1 MVRYRLSD
9 KARSD
14 LYRLYE
20 FGVLT
25 FGLQQAESYF
35 DGIISRFQQL
45 ADNPQLYPKVD
56 HIRKGYRRSVFGAH
70 SIYYTVLKDGVL
82 IVRVLGRENPGKQLG
97 E

>member
-25 FGLQQAESYF
+25 FGLQQADSYF
-35 DGIISRFQQL
+35 DGIINRLQEL
-45 ADNPQLYPKVD
+45 AHNPLSYPKVD
-56 HIRKGYRRSVFGAH
+56 HIRKGYRRSVFGIH
-70 SIYYTVLKDGVL
+70 SIYYMVLNSEIL
-82 IVRVLGRENPGKQLG
+82 IVRILGREDPGEQLG
-97 E
+97 A